1 MLFVYDKSTVQ
12 GKVKWKIKNPDILS
26 GKKKI
31 TYISPGGYTFRTNN
45 NELIGFDFCDSS
57 SILNLKEGIITSELF
72 SIEHEYITEQLEQ
85 DGYNHLI
92 KEDGDYRLDLFKD
105 FKEFTEVYC
114 FVDVDE
120 EEVDEDLE
128 CVYFELYDPI
138 SEEVLMLVGECD
150 V

>member
-1 MLFVYDKSTVQ
+1 MLFVYDKSTIQ

-45 NELIGFDFCDSS
+45 NELIGFDFGDSS
-57 SILNLKEGIITSELF
+57 SNLDLKEGTITSELF

-120 EEVDEDLE
+120 EEIDEDLE